1 MRGSRRLVS
10 SVGAESV
17 VSHRSLSKIVITMQS
32 LVILSLSVWILEEY
46 LNNMYLREYVT
57 GVFQADGL
65 IFGILGGLLVLG
77 SLSSLMFTKRK
88 HGEKRF
94 GAVSLDVT
102 PSAAPRIKVASQPSA
117 KPIETSSKPSEA
129 FAKPSLDFHPVVA
142 ALKADMA
149 DRRSSFGS
157 MTGSAGE
164 QPTPVPTSSLQVQR
178 PSIMDQL
185 APNRPAPMMGPRPGQ
200 PGAPSIQTPLQS
212 LRPQQPT
219 NPRMDQV
226 GATLPQRPMLGI
238 QPQQG
243 PQAVRPTQP
252 SPPQFPTNVTTVI
265 TGIMPVQKK
274 KDPNAPSEEKP
285 ASQ

>member
-1 MRGSRRLVS
+1 LVS
-10 SVGAESV
+10 SVGAESAV
-17 VSHRSLSKIVITMQS
+17 RHRSLSKIVITMQS
-32 LVILSLSVWILEEY
+32 LVIFSLSLWIVQEY
-46 LNNMYLREYVT
+46 LNNMYLREYVN
-57 GVFQADGL
+57 GVFQSDGL
-65 IFGILGGLLVLG
+65 IFGALGALLLLG
-77 SLSSLMFTKRK
+77 SFSSLIFMRRK

-102 PSAAPRIKVASQPSA
+102 PPAAPRVRTASQPSA

-157 MTGSAGE
+157 TISSAGE
-164 QPTPVPTSSLQVQR
+164 QPTTVPTSSLQVQR

-212 LRPQQPT
+212 LRPQPPT
-219 NPRMDQV
+219 NPRIDQI
-226 GATLPQRPMLGI
+226 GAPLPQRPMLGI

-243 PQAVRPTQP
+243 PQAVQPTQP
-252 SPPQFPTNVTTVI
+252 STPQFPTNVTTVI

-274 KDPNAPSEEKP
+274 KDPTAPSEEKP